1 MEIFKLFGSIYVNND
16 KANKSISK
24 TGEEAQK
31 TGGLLTELGGIAK
44 KVSKFLAGA
53 LAVKKAV
60 RFTKEVAAVGIEYNK
75 LKEQSET
82 TWTTLL
88 GSQDKAIEQLK
99 RIEEFAAKTPL

>member
-24 TGEEAQK
+24 TGEEAK
-31 TGGLLTELGGIAK
+31 KSGGLLSELGGIAK
-44 KVSKFLAGA
+44 KVGGFIAGA
-53 LAVKKAV
+53 FVVTKV
-60 RFTKEVAAVGIEYNK
+60 VDFTKKIATVGIEYNK

-99 RIEEFAAKTPL
+99 RIEEFAAKTPF